1 MQAQDPIKKTQEQEA
16 EKTDRP
22 FAKSEVMQQL
32 LLMMQKITAE
42 PNNDANP
49 DNYIEKDTASDKSGV
64 VPSKDGTDNNCSAA
78 ENLSDQASQITEA
91 SEPAEKPLTHEES
104 LIVEDDVPE
113 EGSQPAG
120 VAFTDELSSGA
131 ETTPLGVL
139 SQPDNGSLPAEAI
152 DETSLIPEESDS
164 THTEIEKIQPANAEI
179 AIDESDV
186 VIVQPSSD
194 PAAPH
199 AKEGF
204 IKRWY
209 KRAVLWVKK
218 LVGY

>member
-1 MQAQDPIKKTQEQEA
+1 MQSQALIQKTQEQES

-49 DNYIEKDTASDKSGV
+49 DNYIEKDTANDKSGV
-64 VPSKDGTDNNCSAA
+64 VPGRDGTDNNFSAE
-78 ENLSDQASQITEA
+78 ENLSDQTSQITEA

-104 LIVEDDVPE
+104 LAA
-113 EGSQPAG
+113 EGDLPAKESQPAG
-120 VAFTDELSSGA
+120 AAFTDEVTSGA
-131 ETTPLGVL
+131 DKTHLAVL
-139 SQPDNGSLPAEAI
+139 SQPDNESLPAEAI

-164 THTEIEKIQPANAEI
+164 THTGIEEVQPANAEI
-179 AIDESDV
+179 AINESDV

-194 PAAPH
+194 SAVPH

-209 KRAVLWVKK
+209 KRAVSWVKK